1 MNQIFSKIDIYCKI
15 VHQVDRPDT
24 IYKRPADIFVA
35 TFIGSPAMNFFKG
48 ELFRENKRL
57 ISHNEEISFDVGH
70 IPSFFE
76 NSEVHADIRRED
88 INIGRDSD
96 NIILCRGRN
105 GQ

>member
-24 IYKRPADIFVA
+24 IYKRPADIFVV
-35 TFIGSPAMNFFKG
+35 TFIGSPAMNIFKG

-57 ISHNEEISFDVGH
+57 ISHNEEIPFDVGH

-76 NSEVHADIRRED
+76 NSEVHADIRPED